1 MMKNKIYKISILILF
16 FLLSTIKTVSA
27 ECNFK
32 IRLGENILKI
42 KDFIDINTED
52 NLILEDYSISYLD
65 VCPNENLDKNTNVS
79 YTFIDDELA
88 NIRIVVNNLN
98 ENNDAS
104 NTLKLMRYVKQNF
117 GNFNT
122 GQNPKIYNYFN
133 SWKINN
139 EIIIYKRIRNQF
151 NIIEEELFITNK
163 KYDEKMNKINAKI
176 ENGESKR

>member
-1 MMKNKIYKISILILF
+1 MMRNKIYKISILILF

-163 KYDEKMNKINAKI
+163 KYDEKMNKINEKI
-176 ENGESKR
+176 EKGEIKR

>member
-1 MMKNKIYKISILILF
+1 MRNKIYKISILILF

-176 ENGESKR
+176 EKGEIKR

>member
-1 MMKNKIYKISILILF
+1 MMRNKIYKISILILF

-65 VCPNENLDKNTNVS
+65 VCPNENLDENTNVS

-176 ENGESKR
+176 EKGEIKR

>member
-1 MMKNKIYKISILILF
+1 MMRNKIYKISILILF

-163 KYDEKMNKINAKI
+163 KYDEKMNRINAKI
-176 ENGESKR
+176 EKGEIKR

>member
-1 MMKNKIYKISILILF
+1 MMRNKIYKISILILF

-117 GNFNT
+117 VNFNT

-163 KYDEKMNKINAKI
+163 KYDEKMNKINEKI
-176 ENGESKR
+176 EKGEIKR

>member
-1 MMKNKIYKISILILF
+1 MMRNKIYKISILILF

-42 KDFIDINTED
+42 KDLIDINTED

-163 KYDEKMNKINAKI
+163 KYDEKMNRINAKI
-176 ENGESKR
+176 EKGEIKR

>member
-1 MMKNKIYKISILILF
+1 MRNKIYKISILILF

-42 KDFIDINTED
+42 KDLIDINTED

-163 KYDEKMNKINAKI
+163 KYDEKMNRINAKI
-176 ENGESKR
+176 EKGEIKR

>member
-1 MMKNKIYKISILILF
+1 MIRNKIYKISILILF

-163 KYDEKMNKINAKI
+163 KYDEKMNRINAKI
-176 ENGESKR
+176 EKGEIKR